1 MVNTKHAIF
10 KLGEENYGLDI
21 MNINSIEKSIPIKK
35 VANSPASMK
44 GIIDLRN
51 EKIPVYSLRSKF
63 GLEEKEADEDT
74 RLLIT
79 KSNGISIAYEVDK
92 MEEIVDIEED
102 QMLGAPSLVKSTNT
116 SYIKAV
122 TKNKDRLII
131 LMDIDGILTEEE
143 QDKIKASLKK

>member
-35 VANSPASMK
+35 VANAPSNMK
-44 GIIDLRN
+44 GIIDLRG
-51 EKIPVYSLRSKF
+51 EKIPVYSFRSKF
-63 GLEEKEADEDT
+63 GLEEKDADDNT

-79 KSNGISIAYEVDK
+79 KSNGIPIAYEVDK
-92 MEEIVDIEED
+92 MEEIVEVEKD
-102 QMLGAPSLVKSTNT
+102 QMLDAPTLITSANT

-122 TKNKDRLII
+122 TKNNDRLII
-131 LMDIDGILTEEE
+131 LMDIDGILSEEE
-143 QDKIKASLKK
+143 QNKIKASLKK

>member
-1 MVNTKHAIF
+1 
-10 KLGEENYGLDI
+10 YGLDI
-21 MNINSIEKSIPIKK
+21 MKINSIEKSIPVKK
-35 VANSPASMK
+35 VNNSPANMK
-44 GIIDLRN
+44 GIIDLRE

-63 GLEEKEADEDT
+63 GLEEKESDEDT

-92 MEEIVDIEED
+92 MEEIIDVDKD
-102 QMLGAPSLVKSTNT
+102 QMLDAPSLVMSANT

-122 TKNKDRLII
+122 TKNNDRLII